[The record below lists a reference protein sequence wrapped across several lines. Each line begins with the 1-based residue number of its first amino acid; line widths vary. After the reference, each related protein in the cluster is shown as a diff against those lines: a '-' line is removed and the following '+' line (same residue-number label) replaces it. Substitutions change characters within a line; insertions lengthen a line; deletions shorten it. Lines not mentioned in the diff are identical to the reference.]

1 MTDNITDRTI
11 ALPPPALNR
20 RAGQGFPGGWWWN
33 APRAALS
40 SPLEQPLTRDF
51 CRRQQMALSQQ
62 ATLPRCLRTLLY
74 QRYTFLLE
82 TKGVAL
88 RFIS

>member
-1 MTDNITDRTI
+1 M
-11 ALPPPALNR
+11 P
-20 RAGQGFPGGWWWN
+20 
-33 APRAALS
+33 PRAALS
-40 SPLEQPLTRDF
+40 SPLEKPLTRDF
-51 CRRQQMALSQQ
+51 CQRQQTALSQL